1 MSFTTGAAL
10 LDAVVLAVVSREE
23 EGTYGYKITQEIKQ
37 ALELS
42 ESTLYPVLR
51 RLQKD
56 GCLTIYDEPFNGRN
70 RRYYKITPLGRQ
82 QLAALLAAMP
92 EAERRDAL
100 DYYEEYFDAAG
111 PEKEAQTIQEL
122 GSPRNVAEKIWEG
135 TGAQSGT
142 PMPDNSMPEQGSRR
156 RKSPVWIV
164 LAVLA
169 ILIVVLL
176 VFIGSFKIVTKY
188 QYSIAESAT
197 AEEVPPQETTGEAT
211 ENMDE
216 STDENTET
224 AITKESTKS
233 ESTNRLESSTM
244 TLDAKQAQTMVLDLD
259 CGEVAFVRSNAADEI
274 TLRFENFYSD
284 WLERTVDESGFS
296 VRYKIPKGYISGSD
310 PTPTLSIALPEIELE
325 QIELNLNLGS
335 ADLGT
340 LKAKSI
346 QADLALGSLYADEL
360 QTGQLDATLALGS
373 AELGT
378 VQAERVTIENAQ
390 GDVTIS
396 RLVGASQVQVTD
408 QLGNIA
414 LTLGEKADGYSVQA
428 ACGLGSITVSGAKQ
442 ASPYSA
448 NSKAANAVILD
459 AALGDITLNFEE

>member
-1 MSFTTGAAL
+1 MT
-10 LDAVVLAVVSREE
+10 R
-23 EGTYGYKITQEIKQ
+23 QE
-37 ALELS
+37 
-42 ESTLYPVLR
+42 YM
-51 RLQKD
+51 
-56 GCLTIYDEPFNGRN
+56 
-70 RRYYKITPLGRQ
+70 Q

-122 GSPRNVAEKIWEG
+122 GSPQNVAEKIWEG
-135 TGAQSGT
+135 TGAQFGT

-164 LAVLA
+164 LAILA

-176 VFIGSFKIVTKY
+176 VFNGFFKIVTKY

-274 TLRFENFYSD
+274 TLRFENFYSG

-373 AELGT
+373 AKLGT

>member
-1 MSFTTGAAL
+1 MT
-10 LDAVVLAVVSREE
+10 R
-23 EGTYGYKITQEIKQ
+23 QE
-37 ALELS
+37 
-42 ESTLYPVLR
+42 YM
-51 RLQKD
+51 
-56 GCLTIYDEPFNGRN
+56 
-70 RRYYKITPLGRQ
+70 Q

-122 GSPRNVAEKIWEG
+122 GSPQNVAEKIWEG
-135 TGAQSGT
+135 TGAQFGT

-164 LAVLA
+164 LAILA

-176 VFIGSFKIVTKY
+176 VFNVSFKIVTKY

-197 AEEVPPQETTGEAT
+197 AEEVPPQEATGGAT

-233 ESTNRLESSTM
+233 ERTNRLESSTM

-274 TLRFENFYSD
+274 TVRFENFYSD

-325 QIELNLNLGS
+325 QIELNLNLGN

>member
-1 MSFTTGAAL
+1 MT
-10 LDAVVLAVVSREE
+10 R
-23 EGTYGYKITQEIKQ
+23 QE
-37 ALELS
+37 
-42 ESTLYPVLR
+42 YM
-51 RLQKD
+51 
-56 GCLTIYDEPFNGRN
+56 
-70 RRYYKITPLGRQ
+70 Q

-122 GSPRNVAEKIWEG
+122 GSPQNVAEKIWEG

-156 RKSPVWIV
+156 RKSLVWIV
-164 LAVLA
+164 LAILA

-197 AEEVPPQETTGEAT
+197 AEEVPPQEATGGAT
-211 ENMDE
+211 ENIDE

-224 AITKESTKS
+224 AITKESAKS

-244 TLDAKQAQTMVLDLD
+244 TLDAKQVQTMVLDLD

-325 QIELNLNLGS
+325 QIALNLNLGS

-390 GDVTIS
+390 GDVTID
-396 RLVGASQVQVTD
+396 RLLGASQVQVTD

>member
-1 MSFTTGAAL
+1 MT
-10 LDAVVLAVVSREE
+10 R
-23 EGTYGYKITQEIKQ
+23 QE
-37 ALELS
+37 
-42 ESTLYPVLR
+42 YM
-51 RLQKD
+51 
-56 GCLTIYDEPFNGRN
+56 
-70 RRYYKITPLGRQ
+70 Q

-122 GSPRNVAEKIWEG
+122 GSPQNVAEKIWEG
-135 TGAQSGT
+135 TGAQPGT
-142 PMPDNSMPEQGSRR
+142 PMPDNNMPEQGSRR

-164 LAVLA
+164 LAILA

-176 VFIGSFKIVTKY
+176 VFNGSFKIVTKY
-188 QYSIAESAT
+188 QYSIAENAT
-197 AEEVPPQETTGEAT
+197 AEEVSPQEATGGAT

-216 STDENTET
+216 STDENIET
-224 AITKESTKS
+224 AITKESAKS

-244 TLDAKQAQTMVLDLD
+244 TLDAKQVQTMVLDLD

-284 WLERTVDESGFS
+284 WLERTVDEDSFK
-296 VRYKIPKGYISGSD
+296 VQYKIPKGYISGSD

>member
-1 MSFTTGAAL
+1 MT
-10 LDAVVLAVVSREE
+10 R
-23 EGTYGYKITQEIKQ
+23 QE
-37 ALELS
+37 
-42 ESTLYPVLR
+42 YM
-51 RLQKD
+51 
-56 GCLTIYDEPFNGRN
+56 
-70 RRYYKITPLGRQ
+70 Q

-122 GSPRNVAEKIWEG
+122 GSPQNVAEKIWEG
-135 TGAQSGT
+135 TGAQPGT
-142 PMPDNSMPEQGSRR
+142 PMPDSNMPEQGSRR

-164 LAVLA
+164 LAILA

-176 VFIGSFKIVTKY
+176 VFNGSFKIVTKY

-197 AEEVPPQETTGEAT
+197 AEEVPPQETTGDAAEETAGGAT
-211 ENMDE
+211 E

-224 AITKESTKS
+224 AITKESAKS

-244 TLDAKQAQTMVLDLD
+244 TLDARQLQTLVVDLD

-284 WLERTVDESGFS
+284 WLERTVDESGFN

-378 VQAERVTIENAQ
+378 VQAERVTIKNAQ

>member
-1 MSFTTGAAL
+1 MT
-10 LDAVVLAVVSREE
+10 R
-23 EGTYGYKITQEIKQ
+23 QE
-37 ALELS
+37 
-42 ESTLYPVLR
+42 YM
-51 RLQKD
+51 
-56 GCLTIYDEPFNGRN
+56 
-70 RRYYKITPLGRQ
+70 Q

-122 GSPRNVAEKIWEG
+122 GSPQNVAEKIWEG

-197 AEEVPPQETTGEAT
+197 AEEVPPQEATGGAT

-224 AITKESTKS
+224 AITKESAKS

>member
-1 MSFTTGAAL
+1 MT
-10 LDAVVLAVVSREE
+10 R
-23 EGTYGYKITQEIKQ
+23 QE
-37 ALELS
+37 
-42 ESTLYPVLR
+42 YM
-51 RLQKD
+51 
-56 GCLTIYDEPFNGRN
+56 
-70 RRYYKITPLGRQ
+70 Q

-122 GSPRNVAEKIWEG
+122 GSPQNVAEKIWEG
-135 TGAQSGT
+135 TGAQFGT

-164 LAVLA
+164 LAILA

-224 AITKESTKS
+224 AITKESAKS

-284 WLERTVDESGFS
+284 WLERTVDEDSFK
-296 VRYKIPKGYISGSD
+296 VQYKIPKGYISGSD

>member
-1 MSFTTGAAL
+1 MT
-10 LDAVVLAVVSREE
+10 R
-23 EGTYGYKITQEIKQ
+23 QE
-37 ALELS
+37 
-42 ESTLYPVLR
+42 YM
-51 RLQKD
+51 
-56 GCLTIYDEPFNGRN
+56 
-70 RRYYKITPLGRQ
+70 Q

-122 GSPRNVAEKIWEG
+122 GSPQNVAEKIWEG
-135 TGAQSGT
+135 TGAQFGT

-164 LAVLA
+164 LAILA

-224 AITKESTKS
+224 AITKESAKS

-274 TLRFENFYSD
+274 TLRFENFYSG

-373 AELGT
+373 AELGN

-390 GDVTIS
+390 GDVAIS

>member
-1 MSFTTGAAL
+1 MT
-10 LDAVVLAVVSREE
+10 R
-23 EGTYGYKITQEIKQ
+23 QE
-37 ALELS
+37 
-42 ESTLYPVLR
+42 YM
-51 RLQKD
+51 
-56 GCLTIYDEPFNGRN
+56 
-70 RRYYKITPLGRQ
+70 Q

-122 GSPRNVAEKIWEG
+122 GSPQNVAEKIWEG
-135 TGAQSGT
+135 TGAQFGT

-164 LAVLA
+164 LAILA

-197 AEEVPPQETTGEAT
+197 AEEVPPQEATGGAT

-224 AITKESTKS
+224 AITKESAKS

-244 TLDAKQAQTMVLDLD
+244 TLDAKQVQTIVLDLD

-274 TLRFENFYSD
+274 ALRFENFYSD

>member
-1 MSFTTGAAL
+1 MT
-10 LDAVVLAVVSREE
+10 R
-23 EGTYGYKITQEIKQ
+23 QE
-37 ALELS
+37 
-42 ESTLYPVLR
+42 YM
-51 RLQKD
+51 
-56 GCLTIYDEPFNGRN
+56 
-70 RRYYKITPLGRQ
+70 Q
-82 QLAALLAAMP
+82 QLATLLAAMP

-122 GSPRNVAEKIWEG
+122 GSPQNVAEKIWEG
-135 TGAQSGT
+135 TGAQFGT

-164 LAVLA
+164 LAILA

-224 AITKESTKS
+224 AITKESAKS

-244 TLDAKQAQTMVLDLD
+244 TLDAKQVQTMVLDLD

-274 TLRFENFYSD
+274 TVRFENFYSD

>member
-1 MSFTTGAAL
+1 MT
-10 LDAVVLAVVSREE
+10 R
-23 EGTYGYKITQEIKQ
+23 QE
-37 ALELS
+37 
-42 ESTLYPVLR
+42 YM
-51 RLQKD
+51 
-56 GCLTIYDEPFNGRN
+56 
-70 RRYYKITPLGRQ
+70 Q

-122 GSPRNVAEKIWEG
+122 GSPQNVAEKIWEG
-135 TGAQSGT
+135 TGAQFGT

-197 AEEVPPQETTGEAT
+197 AEEVPPQETTGGAA

-216 STDENTET
+216 STDENIET
-224 AITKESTKS
+224 AITKESAKS

-244 TLDAKQAQTMVLDLD
+244 TLDAKQVQTMVLDLD
-259 CGEVAFVRSNAADEI
+259 CGEVAFVRSNAAGEI
-274 TLRFENFYSD
+274 TVRFENFYSD

-310 PTPTLSIALPEIELE
+310 PTPTLSIALPKIELE

>member
-1 MSFTTGAAL
+1 MT
-10 LDAVVLAVVSREE
+10 R
-23 EGTYGYKITQEIKQ
+23 QE
-37 ALELS
+37 
-42 ESTLYPVLR
+42 YM
-51 RLQKD
+51 
-56 GCLTIYDEPFNGRN
+56 
-70 RRYYKITPLGRQ
+70 Q

-122 GSPRNVAEKIWEG
+122 GSPQNVAEKIWEG
-135 TGAQSGT
+135 TGAQFGT

-164 LAVLA
+164 LAILA

-176 VFIGSFKIVTKY
+176 VFIGSFKIVTKC

-224 AITKESTKS
+224 AITKESAKS

-244 TLDAKQAQTMVLDLD
+244 TLDAKQVQTMVLDLD

-284 WLERTVDESGFS
+284 WLERTVDESSFS
-296 VRYKIPKGYISGSD
+296 VRYKIPKDYISGSD

-448 NSKAANAVILD
+448 NSKATNAVILD

>member
-1 MSFTTGAAL
+1 MT
-10 LDAVVLAVVSREE
+10 R
-23 EGTYGYKITQEIKQ
+23 QE
-37 ALELS
+37 
-42 ESTLYPVLR
+42 YM
-51 RLQKD
+51 
-56 GCLTIYDEPFNGRN
+56 
-70 RRYYKITPLGRQ
+70 Q

-122 GSPRNVAEKIWEG
+122 GSPQNVAEKIWEG
-135 TGAQSGT
+135 TGAQFGT

-164 LAVLA
+164 LAILA

-197 AEEVPPQETTGEAT
+197 AEEVPPQEATGGAT

-224 AITKESTKS
+224 AITKESAKS

-244 TLDAKQAQTMVLDLD
+244 TLDAKQVQTIVLDLD

-274 TLRFENFYSD
+274 ALRFENFYSD

-459 AALGDITLNFEE
+459 AALGNITLNFEE

>member
-1 MSFTTGAAL
+1 MT
-10 LDAVVLAVVSREE
+10 R
-23 EGTYGYKITQEIKQ
+23 QE
-37 ALELS
+37 
-42 ESTLYPVLR
+42 YM
-51 RLQKD
+51 
-56 GCLTIYDEPFNGRN
+56 
-70 RRYYKITPLGRQ
+70 Q

-122 GSPRNVAEKIWEG
+122 GSPQNVAEKIWEG
-135 TGAQSGT
+135 TGAQFGT

-197 AEEVPPQETTGEAT
+197 AEEVPPQETTGGAA

-216 STDENTET
+216 STDENIET
-224 AITKESTKS
+224 AITKESAKS

-244 TLDAKQAQTMVLDLD
+244 TLDAKQVQTMVLDLD

-284 WLERTVDESGFS
+284 WLERTLDEDSFK

-310 PTPTLSIALPEIELE
+310 PTPALSIALPEIELE

-378 VQAERVTIENAQ
+378 LQAECVTIENAQ

-408 QLGNIA
+408 QLGNIT

-428 ACGLGSITVSGAKQ
+428 AGGLGSITVSGAKQ

>member
-1 MSFTTGAAL
+1 MT
-10 LDAVVLAVVSREE
+10 R
-23 EGTYGYKITQEIKQ
+23 QE
-37 ALELS
+37 
-42 ESTLYPVLR
+42 YM
-51 RLQKD
+51 
-56 GCLTIYDEPFNGRN
+56 
-70 RRYYKITPLGRQ
+70 Q

-122 GSPRNVAEKIWEG
+122 GSPQNVAEKIWEG
-135 TGAQSGT
+135 TGAQFGT

-164 LAVLA
+164 LAILA

-197 AEEVPPQETTGEAT
+197 AEEVPSQETTGEAT

-216 STDENTET
+216 SADENTET

-259 CGEVAFVRSNAADEI
+259 CGEIAFVRSNAADEI
-274 TLRFENFYSD
+274 TVRFENFYSG

-396 RLVGASQVQVTD
+396 RLVGASQVQVTG

>member
-1 MSFTTGAAL
+1 MT
-10 LDAVVLAVVSREE
+10 R
-23 EGTYGYKITQEIKQ
+23 QE
-37 ALELS
+37 
-42 ESTLYPVLR
+42 YM
-51 RLQKD
+51 
-56 GCLTIYDEPFNGRN
+56 
-70 RRYYKITPLGRQ
+70 Q

-122 GSPRNVAEKIWEG
+122 GSPQNVAEKIWEG
-135 TGAQSGT
+135 TGAQFGT

-164 LAVLA
+164 LAILA

-197 AEEVPPQETTGEAT
+197 AEEVPPQETTGGAA

-224 AITKESTKS
+224 AITKESAKS

-244 TLDAKQAQTMVLDLD
+244 TLDAKQVQTMVLDLD

-274 TLRFENFYSD
+274 TLRFENFYSN
-284 WLERTVDESGFS
+284 WLERTVDEDSFK
-296 VRYKIPKGYISGSD
+296 VQYKIPKGYISGSD
-310 PTPTLSIALPEIELE
+310 PTPMLSIALPEIELE

-373 AELGT
+373 AGLGT

-428 ACGLGSITVSGAKQ
+428 AGGLGSITVSGAKQ

>member
-1 MSFTTGAAL
+1 MT
-10 LDAVVLAVVSREE
+10 R
-23 EGTYGYKITQEIKQ
+23 QE
-37 ALELS
+37 
-42 ESTLYPVLR
+42 YM
-51 RLQKD
+51 
-56 GCLTIYDEPFNGRN
+56 
-70 RRYYKITPLGRQ
+70 Q

-122 GSPRNVAEKIWEG
+122 GSPQNVAEKIWEG
-135 TGAQSGT
+135 TGAQFGT

-164 LAVLA
+164 LAILA

-224 AITKESTKS
+224 AITKESAKR

-346 QADLALGSLYADEL
+346 QADLALGSLYVDEL

-390 GDVTIS
+390 GDVAIS

>member
-1 MSFTTGAAL
+1 MT
-10 LDAVVLAVVSREE
+10 R
-23 EGTYGYKITQEIKQ
+23 QE
-37 ALELS
+37 
-42 ESTLYPVLR
+42 YM
-51 RLQKD
+51 
-56 GCLTIYDEPFNGRN
+56 
-70 RRYYKITPLGRQ
+70 Q
-82 QLAALLAAMP
+82 QLATLLAAMP

-122 GSPRNVAEKIWEG
+122 GSPQNVAEKIWEG
-135 TGAQSGT
+135 TGAQFGT

-164 LAVLA
+164 LAILA

-224 AITKESTKS
+224 AITKESAKS

-244 TLDAKQAQTMVLDLD
+244 TLDAKQVQTMVLDLD

-390 GDVTIS
+390 GDVTID
-396 RLVGASQVQVTD
+396 RLLGASQVQVTD

>member
-1 MSFTTGAAL
+1 MT
-10 LDAVVLAVVSREE
+10 R
-23 EGTYGYKITQEIKQ
+23 QE
-37 ALELS
+37 
-42 ESTLYPVLR
+42 YM
-51 RLQKD
+51 
-56 GCLTIYDEPFNGRN
+56 
-70 RRYYKITPLGRQ
+70 Q

-122 GSPRNVAEKIWEG
+122 GSPQNVAEKIWEG
-135 TGAQSGT
+135 TGAQFGT

-164 LAVLA
+164 LAILA

-197 AEEVPPQETTGEAT
+197 AEEVPLQESTGGAT

-224 AITKESTKS
+224 AITKESAKS

-414 LTLGEKADGYSVQA
+414 LTLGEKTDGYSVQA

>member
-1 MSFTTGAAL
+1 MT
-10 LDAVVLAVVSREE
+10 R
-23 EGTYGYKITQEIKQ
+23 QE
-37 ALELS
+37 
-42 ESTLYPVLR
+42 YM
-51 RLQKD
+51 
-56 GCLTIYDEPFNGRN
+56 
-70 RRYYKITPLGRQ
+70 Q

-122 GSPRNVAEKIWEG
+122 GSPQNVAEKIWEG
-135 TGAQSGT
+135 TGAQFGT

-164 LAVLA
+164 LAILA
-169 ILIVVLL
+169 ILIIVLL
-176 VFIGSFKIVTKY
+176 VFIGSLEIVTKY

-197 AEEVPPQETTGEAT
+197 AEEVPPQEATGGAT

-224 AITKESTKS
+224 AITKESAKS

-244 TLDAKQAQTMVLDLD
+244 TLDAKQVQTMVLDLD

-390 GDVTIS
+390 GDVAIS

>member
-1 MSFTTGAAL
+1 MT
-10 LDAVVLAVVSREE
+10 R
-23 EGTYGYKITQEIKQ
+23 QE
-37 ALELS
+37 
-42 ESTLYPVLR
+42 YM
-51 RLQKD
+51 
-56 GCLTIYDEPFNGRN
+56 
-70 RRYYKITPLGRQ
+70 Q

-122 GSPRNVAEKIWEG
+122 GSPQNVAEKIWEG

-164 LAVLA
+164 LAILA

-224 AITKESTKS
+224 AITKESAKS

-244 TLDAKQAQTMVLDLD
+244 TLDAKQVQTMVLNLD

-274 TLRFENFYSD
+274 TVRFENFYSD

>member
-1 MSFTTGAAL
+1 MT
-10 LDAVVLAVVSREE
+10 R
-23 EGTYGYKITQEIKQ
+23 QE
-37 ALELS
+37 
-42 ESTLYPVLR
+42 YM
-51 RLQKD
+51 
-56 GCLTIYDEPFNGRN
+56 
-70 RRYYKITPLGRQ
+70 Q

-122 GSPRNVAEKIWEG
+122 GSPQNVAEKIWEG

-164 LAVLA
+164 LAILA

-197 AEEVPPQETTGEAT
+197 AEEVPPQEATGGAT

-224 AITKESTKS
+224 AITKESAKS

-244 TLDAKQAQTMVLDLD
+244 TLDAKQVQTIVLDLD

-274 TLRFENFYSD
+274 ALQFENFYSD

>member
-1 MSFTTGAAL
+1 MT
-10 LDAVVLAVVSREE
+10 R
-23 EGTYGYKITQEIKQ
+23 QE
-37 ALELS
+37 
-42 ESTLYPVLR
+42 YM
-51 RLQKD
+51 
-56 GCLTIYDEPFNGRN
+56 
-70 RRYYKITPLGRQ
+70 Q

-122 GSPRNVAEKIWEG
+122 GSPQNVAEKIWEG
-135 TGAQSGT
+135 TGAQFGT

-164 LAVLA
+164 LAILA

-176 VFIGSFKIVTKY
+176 VFNGSFKIVTKY

-197 AEEVPPQETTGEAT
+197 AEEVPPQETTGGTT

-224 AITKESTKS
+224 AITKESAKS

-244 TLDAKQAQTMVLDLD
+244 TLDAKQVQTMVLDLD

-296 VRYKIPKGYISGSD
+296 VRYKIPKDYISGSD
-310 PTPTLSIALPEIELE
+310 PTPTLSIALPEMELE

-414 LTLGEKADGYSVQA
+414 LTLGEKADSYSVQA

>member
-1 MSFTTGAAL
+1 MT
-10 LDAVVLAVVSREE
+10 R
-23 EGTYGYKITQEIKQ
+23 QE
-37 ALELS
+37 
-42 ESTLYPVLR
+42 YM
-51 RLQKD
+51 
-56 GCLTIYDEPFNGRN
+56 
-70 RRYYKITPLGRQ
+70 Q

-122 GSPRNVAEKIWEG
+122 GSPQNVAEKIWEG
-135 TGAQSGT
+135 TGAQFGT
-142 PMPDNSMPEQGSRR
+142 LMPDNSMPEQGSRR

-164 LAVLA
+164 LAILA

-197 AEEVPPQETTGEAT
+197 AEEVPPQEATGGAT

-224 AITKESTKS
+224 AITKESAKS

-346 QADLALGSLYADEL
+346 QADLAIGSLYADEL

>member
-1 MSFTTGAAL
+1 MT
-10 LDAVVLAVVSREE
+10 R
-23 EGTYGYKITQEIKQ
+23 QE
-37 ALELS
+37 
-42 ESTLYPVLR
+42 YM
-51 RLQKD
+51 
-56 GCLTIYDEPFNGRN
+56 
-70 RRYYKITPLGRQ
+70 Q

-135 TGAQSGT
+135 TGAQFGT

-164 LAVLA
+164 LAILA
-169 ILIVVLL
+169 ILIVVPL

-197 AEEVPPQETTGEAT
+197 AEEVPPQEATGGAT

-224 AITKESTKS
+224 AITKESAKS

-244 TLDAKQAQTMVLDLD
+244 TLDAKHVQTMVLDLD

-274 TLRFENFYSD
+274 TLRFENFYSG
-284 WLERTVDESGFS
+284 WLERTLDEDSFK
-296 VRYKIPKGYISGSD
+296 VQYKLPKGYISGSD
-310 PTPTLSIALPEIELE
+310 PTPTLSIALPEMELE

>member
-1 MSFTTGAAL
+1 MK
-10 LDAVVLAVVSREE
+10 R
-23 EGTYGYKITQEIKQ
+23 QE
-37 ALELS
+37 
-42 ESTLYPVLR
+42 YM
-51 RLQKD
+51 
-56 GCLTIYDEPFNGRN
+56 
-70 RRYYKITPLGRQ
+70 Q

-122 GSPRNVAEKIWEG
+122 GSPQNVAEKIWEG
-135 TGAQSGT
+135 TGAQFGT

-164 LAVLA
+164 LAILA

-176 VFIGSFKIVTKY
+176 VFNGSFKIVTKY

-197 AEEVPPQETTGEAT
+197 AEEVPLQEATGGAT

-224 AITKESTKS
+224 AITKESVKS

-274 TLRFENFYSD
+274 TVRFENFYSG
-284 WLERTVDESGFS
+284 WLERTLDESGFS

-442 ASPYSA
+442 ASPYST

>member
-1 MSFTTGAAL
+1 MT
-10 LDAVVLAVVSREE
+10 R
-23 EGTYGYKITQEIKQ
+23 QE
-37 ALELS
+37 
-42 ESTLYPVLR
+42 YM
-51 RLQKD
+51 
-56 GCLTIYDEPFNGRN
+56 
-70 RRYYKITPLGRQ
+70 Q

-122 GSPRNVAEKIWEG
+122 GSPQNVAEKIWEG
-135 TGAQSGT
+135 TGAQFGT

-164 LAVLA
+164 LVILA

-188 QYSIAESAT
+188 QYGIAESAT
-197 AEEVPPQETTGEAT
+197 AEEVPTQEAAGGTT

-224 AITKESTKS
+224 AITKESAKS
-233 ESTNRLESSTM
+233 ESTNRLENSTM

-259 CGEVAFVRSNAADEI
+259 CGEIAFVRSNAADEI

-360 QTGQLDATLALGS
+360 QTGQLDATLALGN

-414 LTLGEKADGYSVQA
+414 LTLGEKTDGYSVQA

>member
-1 MSFTTGAAL
+1 MT
-10 LDAVVLAVVSREE
+10 R
-23 EGTYGYKITQEIKQ
+23 QE
-37 ALELS
+37 
-42 ESTLYPVLR
+42 YM
-51 RLQKD
+51 
-56 GCLTIYDEPFNGRN
+56 
-70 RRYYKITPLGRQ
+70 Q

-122 GSPRNVAEKIWEG
+122 GNPQNVAEKIWEG

-197 AEEVPPQETTGEAT
+197 AEEVPLQESTGGAT

-224 AITKESTKS
+224 AITKESAKS
-233 ESTNRLESSTM
+233 KSTNRLESSTM
-244 TLDAKQAQTMVLDLD
+244 TLDAKQVQTMVLDLD
-259 CGEVAFVRSNAADEI
+259 CGEIAFVRSNAADEI

-284 WLERTVDESGFS
+284 WLERTVDEDSFK
-296 VRYKIPKGYISGSD
+296 VQYKIPKGYISGSD

-442 ASPYSA
+442 ASPYSV